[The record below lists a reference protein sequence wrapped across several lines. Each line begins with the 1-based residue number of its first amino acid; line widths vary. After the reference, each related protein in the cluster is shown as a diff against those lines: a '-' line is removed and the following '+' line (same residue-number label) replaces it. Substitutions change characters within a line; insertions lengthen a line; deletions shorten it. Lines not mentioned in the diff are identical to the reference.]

1 MASATAT
8 GLEYTSPVTQPLS
21 VTEQQHELE
30 WANELPCWVLVCA
43 RYQSDS
49 AIATRCVHA

>member
-21 VTEQQHELE
+21 VTEQQHKLE
-30 WANELPCWVLVCA
+30 WANELLRWVQVCA
-43 RYQSDS
+43 CYQSDS
-49 AIATRCVHA
+49 TFATRCVHA